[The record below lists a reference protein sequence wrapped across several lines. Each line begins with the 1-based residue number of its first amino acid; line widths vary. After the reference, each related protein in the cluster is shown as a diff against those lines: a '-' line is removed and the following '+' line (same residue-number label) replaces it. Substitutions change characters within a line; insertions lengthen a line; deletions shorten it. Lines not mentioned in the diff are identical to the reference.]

1 MIKWGKSNDLLEG
14 KRGRDKSYLQLQG
27 KHPIESKQ
35 QKAARQKVGKHQPI
49 GPMALW

>member
-1 MIKWGKSNDLLEG
+1 MGNAIERNALTSAAPFLKDIKLLP
-14 KRGRDKSYLQLQG
+14 SG
-27 KHPIESKQ
+27 KHHIESKQ